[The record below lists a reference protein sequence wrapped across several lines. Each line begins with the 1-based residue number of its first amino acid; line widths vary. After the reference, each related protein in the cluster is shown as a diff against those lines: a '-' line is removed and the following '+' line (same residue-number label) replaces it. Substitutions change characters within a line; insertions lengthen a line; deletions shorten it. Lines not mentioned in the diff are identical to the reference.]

1 MKTKKSIIS
10 LFILGVSLLTA
21 CEGVLEKYPLNL
33 PSTETFLENEDQ
45 IKMAIVGM
53 HSPLYLMYDWIP
65 FMIYFDNASD
75 IAAERD
81 VKPEQLYHNPS
92 AWQLKD
98 LWTYMYNGISRCNF
112 ILDNINR
119 SEGKVSEEKMNQYKA
134 EVKTMRAYYYHV
146 LVSMFGDVPL
156 IEHVQSL
163 DEAYVTRDA
172 KEKVVDFILSEC
184 EASTPFLSRKNEPN
198 TMAITQGFAWAI
210 AARTALYNNRWEV
223 AVNACKNIMELEGT
237 EYILDESYENL
248 TKIAGKTSK
257 EIIWAVQFNQ
267 DDKTQLMPKRYLSRL
282 GGGYSNKMP
291 IQALVDS
298 YECTDGYS
306 IDKSSLYDPQ
316 HPWENRDP
324 RLGYTIAL
332 PGTVFLGYQFETNK
346 DSVKCWNYNVTPAT
360 RIDNLDATH
369 TYASFSGY
377 CWRKYVDAAEY
388 RTDGAS
394 SINAIVFRYAEILL
408 TYAEAKV
415 ELNQLDDSVYE
426 SINKIRARVGMP
438 PVSNGKSQQ
447 ELRAAIRKERKYEL
461 AGEGLRLFDIRR
473 WEMAEKVMN
482 GICYGRVPTGY
493 PSVAPSIDEYGNPD
507 YSTYPEKDKLGTKLG
522 VRFFDPAKHYLSP
535 IPFDE
540 IQTNKNLIQN
550 PGY

>member
-156 IEHVQSL
+156 IEHVQSM

-184 EASTPFLSRKNEPN
+184 EIGRASCRE
-198 TMAITQGFAWAI
+198 
-210 AARTALYNNRWEV
+210 
-223 AVNACKNIMELEGT
+223 
-237 EYILDESYENL
+237 
-248 TKIAGKTSK
+248 
-257 EIIWAVQFNQ
+257 
-267 DDKTQLMPKRYLSRL
+267 
-282 GGGYSNKMP
+282 
-291 IQALVDS
+291 
-298 YECTDGYS
+298 
-306 IDKSSLYDPQ
+306 
-316 HPWENRDP
+316 
-324 RLGYTIAL
+324 
-332 PGTVFLGYQFETNK
+332 
-346 DSVKCWNYNVTPAT
+346 
-360 RIDNLDATH
+360 
-369 TYASFSGY
+369 
-377 CWRKYVDAAEY
+377 
-388 RTDGAS
+388 
-394 SINAIVFRYAEILL
+394 
-408 TYAEAKV
+408 
-415 ELNQLDDSVYE
+415 
-426 SINKIRARVGMP
+426 RV
-438 PVSNGKSQQ
+438 
-447 ELRAAIRKERKYEL
+447 
-461 AGEGLRLFDIRR
+461 
-473 WEMAEKVMN
+473 
-482 GICYGRVPTGY
+482 
-493 PSVAPSIDEYGNPD
+493 
-507 YSTYPEKDKLGTKLG
+507 
-522 VRFFDPAKHYLSP
+522 
-535 IPFDE
+535 
-540 IQTNKNLIQN
+540 
-550 PGY
+550 